1 MERKGERKVR
11 LELVGRLISKLSF
24 SEFKIVDGIN
34 SYEKKDSRKVFKN
47 SVTASI
53 LLHLL
58 KRAATFI
65 IPVRINKFMFLSI
78 NFFPSV

>member
-34 SYEKKDSRKVFKN
+34 SYEKDSREVFKN

>member
-1 MERKGERKVR
+1 MERKREKKVR

-34 SYEKKDSRKVFKN
+34 SYEKKDSREVFKN

-65 IPVRINKFMFLSI
+65 IPGSTNLC
-78 NFFPSV
+78 FFR

>member
-34 SYEKKDSRKVFKN
+34 SYEKKDSREVFKN
-47 SVTASI
+47 SYGIHSLASSI
-53 LLHLL
+53 KELL
-58 KRAATFI
+58 
-65 IPVRINKFMFLSI
+65 LSLYQ
-78 NFFPSV
+78 